1 MSIDKKMLED
11 EKAKLKSDFDNIK
24 TSIEK
29 TKQNLVTMQNNLNA
43 VYGAM
48 QQIDK
53 LLPLVDDSKT
63 EEEDTKVLLTEKE
76 KAVSTVL

>member
-1 MSIDKKMLED
+1 MTIDKKMLED
-11 EKAKLKSDFDNIK
+11 EKEKLKFDFDNIK
-24 TSIEK
+24 SSIDK

-43 VYGAM
+43 VYGAI

-53 LLPLVDDSKT
+53 LLPLVDEDK
-63 EEEDTKVLLTEKE
+63 EKEDTKVLLTEKE